1 MQLLRFSVEFSVFLY
16 LCVVLLSHQTL
27 FHCADG
33 KISRWTE
40 REKRRRGLM
49 CVFEHPQWQR
59 QVEGGGEVW
68 EECRGQGPLLPPPS
82 PLVLPSLL
90 CLLFLR
96 FEIRCQCSCV
106 LHVRSERKEVCLFSW
121 LSADLWVEMFNHS
134 PAVLHKETSPY

>member
-1 MQLLRFSVEFSVFLY
+1 
-16 LCVVLLSHQTL
+16 
-27 FHCADG
+27 
-33 KISRWTE
+33 
-40 REKRRRGLM
+40 M

-96 FEIRCQCSCV
+96 VEMRCQCSR
-106 LHVRSERKEVCLFSW
+106 VRLMFARRGKRFVCFR
-121 LSADLWVEMFNHS
+121 DCQQ
-134 PAVLHKETSPY
+134 TSLGGNV